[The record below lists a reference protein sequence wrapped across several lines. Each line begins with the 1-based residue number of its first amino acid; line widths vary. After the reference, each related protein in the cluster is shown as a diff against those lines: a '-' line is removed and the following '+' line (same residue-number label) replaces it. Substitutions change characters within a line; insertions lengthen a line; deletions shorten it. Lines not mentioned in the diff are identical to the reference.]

1 MGAFIVASNFETSII
16 LSQRVP
22 GEQTFLPGFA
32 APPAPPC
39 TGFGSSSSV
48 QHFQQ
53 PGFLRGPTVEFI
65 PPWGPGTR
73 EETCLGAR
81 PVLGKGDHETRP
93 HAETPK
99 IRTGGIQGFL
109 KCQVTF
115 DPCPYRTPAIKA
127 LNATGPANIT
137 LEALFQVTCTGM
149 PSFCSQCLVSLLQVI

>member
-1 MGAFIVASNFETSII
+1 MSPESRHFSLA
-16 LSQRVP
+16 L
-22 GEQTFLPGFA
+22 LP
-32 APPAPPC
+32 PCPAPH
-39 TGFGSSSSV
+39 GVWQQLFSSAFSAARL
-48 QHFQQ
+48 
-53 PGFLRGPTVEFI
+53 PWADGARGPTVEFI